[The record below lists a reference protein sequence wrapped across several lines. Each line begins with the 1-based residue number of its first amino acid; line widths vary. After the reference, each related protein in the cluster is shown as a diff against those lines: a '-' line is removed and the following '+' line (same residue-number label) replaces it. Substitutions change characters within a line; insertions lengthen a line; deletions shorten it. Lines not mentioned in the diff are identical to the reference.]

1 MLRKRSLEEKVKNEI
16 QKSAI
21 RVNDGVRIIMKFIL
35 LAGLIPVILSFLAR
49 KFFFER
55 VVKREGGALV
65 SLNGQQLA
73 EEILKKGK
81 AGSVDLT
88 VKKRSF
94 VKLGPTHLVLSPE
107 QATSKKGECV
117 AEAALLAGM
126 VLMAQQQ
133 EKVVGWRTWALKFS
147 WAMPAFTSVVLAFAL
162 VTRGLS
168 ASWCLG
174 VLAAVLGLSTVLLW
188 LTLPVEKAAA
198 KTVAEMLEETA
209 LIPRRNEA
217 ERLAILVRAMPW
229 RRIIPGAVAWIGRK

>member
-1 MLRKRSLEEKVKNEI
+1 
-16 QKSAI
+16 
-21 RVNDGVRIIMKFIL
+21 MKFIL

-55 VVKREGGALV
+55 IVKREGGAEV
-65 SLNGQQLA
+65 SLNGLELA
-73 EEILKKGK
+73 EKVLKKGK
-81 AGSVDLT
+81 AGEVEVT

-94 VKLGPTHLVLSPE
+94 VKLDPTHLVLSPE
-107 QATSKKGECV
+107 QATSRRADHV
-117 AEAALLAGM
+117 AEAGLLAGM
-126 VLMAQQQ
+126 VLMARQQ

-147 WAMPAFTSVVLAFAL
+147 WAMPSFTTVVMAFAL

-174 VLAAVLGLSTVLLW
+174 ILAGVLGLSTVLLW

-198 KTVAEMLEETA
+198 TTVAEMLEETA

-217 ERLAILVRAMPW
+217 ERLVLLVKAMPW
-229 RRIIPGAVAWIGRK
+229 RRIIPGAIAWIGRK